1 MKARLNWNGGM
12 AFDGLTESGH
22 RLVLDAGRES
32 GGSNSG
38 PRPPEILL
46 HAAAVCTGMD
56 IVLVLNKMRLEVDEF
71 FIDIEGMR
79 ATEHPKRFTDISI
92 TYHIK
97 GNLPEDKVV
106 RAIKLSSETYCTV
119 IHSLNA
125 SISYHYAINDAP
137 VKTMNQ

>member
-22 RLVLDAGRES
+22 RMLLDAGEES
-32 GGSNSG
+32 GGTNSG

-56 IVLVLNKMRLEVDEF
+56 IVLVLNKMRLKLEEF
-71 FIDIEGMR
+71 YMDIEGTR
-79 ATEHPKRFTDISI
+79 AEEHPKRFTDISI
-92 TYHIK
+92 TYYLK
-97 GNLPEDKVV
+97 GDLPEDKVI

-125 SISYHYAINDAP
+125 ATRYQYAINDGP
-137 VKTMNQ
+137 VKTAK